1 MENQNGTVD
10 RMVEQL
16 ADARD
21 DFAAPAATP
30 EHTSPLGPYSPRGYS
45 TEVVAVPDEPS
56 SASLSG
62 SLSVFAIADVL
73 TLLAATAQTGELVV
87 VSEASEGSLWLE
99 RGDLVDAEVGSTA
112 TLNQAFFE
120 LACIAGGW
128 FSFTSGQPSADHSA
142 STGTSSGTAVPVATV
157 LAEVGPQVE
166 EWRAIREL
174 LPLEALV
181 TLSPDPPGEDVRI
194 RNDQWRV
201 LTRVGTDGHT
211 VKSVLDTIG
220 GDQIVGLRTLRD
232 LHMAGL
238 IDLEPF
244 PSAATSLDGGPL
256 ASPLMADDSGDPA
269 PDLSPSL
276 VTSTDSDSA
285 DLGSVPPPRDEDGET
300 VDEAGATRLAEVT
313 IMPPPIAVDPW
324 APVAVPTEMDGDG
337 VA

>member
-21 DFAAPAATP
+21 DFATPTGTLEHAPSVGTYATR
-30 EHTSPLGPYSPRGYS
+30 EYSV
-45 TEVVAVPDEPS
+45 EVTPVPDGPG

-62 SLSVFAIADVL
+62 SLSVFTLSDVL
-73 TLLAATAQTGELVV
+73 TLLAATGQTGELHV
-87 VSEASEGSLWLE
+87 VSETAEGKLWFE
-99 RGDLVDAEVGSTA
+99 NGDLAEAEVGSTA

-120 LACIAGGW
+120 LACMTGGW
-128 FSFTSGQPSADHSA
+128 FSFTADQPSADHSSSL
-142 STGTSSGTAVPVATV
+142 STGTAVPVTTV

-166 EWRAIREL
+166 EWRSIRQL

-181 TLSPDPPGEDVRI
+181 TLSPEPPGEDVRI

-201 LTRVGTDGHT
+201 LTRVGTSGQS
-211 VKSVLDTIG
+211 VKSVLDAIG

-232 LHMAGL
+232 LHIAGL
-238 IDLEPF
+238 IDLEPTPAE
-244 PSAATSLDGGPL
+244 PSIDAVPP
-256 ASPLMADDSGDPA
+256 ASPTEADDSA
-269 PDLSPSL
+269 EATSAVSPSL
-276 VTSTDSDSA
+276 VTSTDSVSA
-285 DLGSVPPPRDEDGET
+285 DLGSVPPPHQEDGET
-300 VDEAGATRLAEVT
+300 GDGTGATRLAEVT

-324 APVAVPTEMDGDG
+324 APLAVPTEAEGDG